1 MMERLFTCISC
12 QRDVVDYPNRNGRD
26 RAIEPL
32 CKYCEGSYG
41 ERLPQSG
48 AFMDRRI
55 AGQISALANVLH
67 TRAMSIEWSGRYG
80 KA

>member
-1 MMERLFTCISC
+1 MMDHLFTCISC
-12 QRDVVDYPNRNGRD
+12 ERDVVDYPWRNGRD

-32 CKYCEGSYG
+32 CISCERSYG
-41 ERLPQSG
+41 ERLRQTG

-67 TRAMSIEWSGRYG
+67 TKAMAIEWGGRYG